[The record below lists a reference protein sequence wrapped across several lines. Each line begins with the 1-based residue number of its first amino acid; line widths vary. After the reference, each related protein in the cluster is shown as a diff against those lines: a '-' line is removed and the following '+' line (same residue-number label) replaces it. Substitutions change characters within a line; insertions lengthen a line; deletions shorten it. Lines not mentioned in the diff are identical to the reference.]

1 MSWTA
6 QVLRIAEPPLPAT
19 LAIIRAVAP
28 DTVVVVD
35 PTMTADEGGAR

>member
-1 MSWTA
+1 MTVVVN
-6 QVLRIAEPPLPAT
+6 VLRIAEPTLPAT

-35 PTMTADEGGAR
+35 PTMTADAEVTS

>member
-1 MSWTA
+1 MTVVVN
-6 QVLRIAEPPLPAT
+6 VLRIAEPPLPAT

-35 PTMTADEGGAR
+35 PTMTADEVVAS